1 MAMASSSFLFSN
13 KSINKSSQ
21 HFLLNSLCITKQ
33 RARISLP
40 KKASFSHLPSNLK
53 TPFLNNHNG
62 SKRYVSIKCTPE
74 SSDHLQSFLAADK
87 AWVNWIWG
95 LVALVPLVIQRLLTL
110 TKETE
115 AAAETVEKVA
125 DTVEKVAEDVE
136 KLAEDVSEKLPQGG
150 KLKQVVDF
158 VENVAKET
166 AKDARSTEDLMNKV
180 EEVDQQI
187 ESIITHGSKANV
199 QESSK
204 DQA

>member
-1 MAMASSSFLFSN
+1 MDQRGTHSEFSDHCLIL
-13 KSINKSSQ
+13 SDS
-21 HFLLNSLCITKQ
+21 TKL
-33 RARISLP
+33 SKKNP
-40 KKASFSHLPSNLK
+40 KKKKKNHFSPNY
-53 TPFLNNHNG
+53 FCFG
-62 SKRYVSIKCTPE
+62 FICRYVSIKCTPE